1 MSKALTLKLK
11 DDIFNET
18 EEILKKSKHPR
29 NAYINEAVNLYNKLW
44 KRGLL
49 KKALSEE
56 SLLVSGDSMEVLE
69 AFEKF
74 EENLAE

>member
-18 EEILKKSKHPR
+18 VAILKKSKHPR

-44 KRGLL
+44 RRSLL
-49 KKALSEE
+49 KKTLLKE
-56 SLLVSGDSMEVLE
+56 SRLVSADSMEVLK
-69 AFEKF
+69 AFERF
-74 EENLAE
+74 EEELSE

>member
-44 KRGLL
+44 RRSLM
-49 KKALSEE
+49 KKALLEE
-56 SLLVSGDSMEVLE
+56 SLLVSADSMEVLK
-69 AFEKF
+69 AFEEF
-74 EENLAE
+74 EENLPE